1 MAETTLNLSDED
13 RRRAMARAAELGY
26 STVEDYLLSLI
37 HADTELP
44 VSQELED
51 ELLKSLQ
58 SPGREFSPAVWE
70 EKRRRLIENHQQAKA
85 G

>member
-1 MAETTLNLSDED
+1 MPMTSLKLSDDE
-13 RRRAMARAAELGY
+13 RRRAMARAAELGF
-26 STVEDYLLSLI
+26 STLEDYLLSLI

-44 VSQELED
+44 VSQELEE

-58 SPGREFSPAVWE
+58 SSAREFSPAVWE
-70 EKRRRLIENHQQAKA
+70 EKRRRLIEQHHQAKA